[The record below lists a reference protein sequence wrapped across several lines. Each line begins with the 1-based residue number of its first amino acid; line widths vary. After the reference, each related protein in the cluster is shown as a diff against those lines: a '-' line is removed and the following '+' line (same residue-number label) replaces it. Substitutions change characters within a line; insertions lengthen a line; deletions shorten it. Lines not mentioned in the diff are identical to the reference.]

1 MSQNVYPSKT
11 TLTLNKLVQ
20 DFIYNNFGSKAD
32 KVKIESN
39 PTFIFPSSPCGNG
52 KFPRSNATGQWIR

>member
-20 DFIYNNFGSKAD
+20 DFIYNNFGSNTD
-32 KVKIESN
+32 RNFVTDYLQVVMHQVLVVKI
-39 PTFIFPSSPCGNG
+39 
-52 KFPRSNATGQWIR
+52 